1 MDTFWHTQPEY
12 TLLDAAFLWLNNPP
26 QSKIPD
32 SDQRMYYAILNTF
45 FSAIRSGELEVTGGI
60 KYGLIIRSSWM
71 QTESRQPD
79 KYTVETRVSRRSLKS
94 LAEKKGVKPVFL
106 FPEEQ
111 RPEASSL
118 KNDEKDGEMPVKV
131 SVKTMKEDVDGLLNA
146 SMHYEKKAD
155 VSKAAVEYIDKSPTG
170 IKSVP
175 GRFNTI
181 KEFNPRV
188 CTLTYCGVESS
199 LTGKSVPIIRELL
212 LNPFKEFPATT
223 FTSTTEGESIRT
235 SGDAEYDEENEVIQI
250 TAQEKE
256 TWQLSIT
263 VILENIEDL
272 KARLVVEENL
282 DKKSEIETKLDVEE
296 KRLSGLKKMLAE
308 HKGWVNEKG
317 KLRFRGKKTEEGGNV
332 VVKQKKEYKN
342 VTDGVSKL
350 CRAAIKQ
357 IQDEN
362 LKTHLT
368 KCIRY
373 GKNIRY
379 IPTENIEWMNIN

>member
-1 MDTFWHTQPEY
+1 METFWQTQPEY

-32 SDQRMYYAILNTF
+32 SDRRIYFAILNMF
-45 FSAIRSGELEVTGGI
+45 LSAIHAGDLEVTGGI

-79 KYTVETRVSRRSLKS
+79 KYTVETRVSRRSLKA

-118 KNDEKDGEMPVKV
+118 KNDEKDGETPVKV
-131 SVKTMKEDVDGLLNA
+131 SVQSMKEDVDGLLNA
-146 SMHYEKKAD
+146 SMHYEKKAG
-155 VSKAAVEYIDKSPTG
+155 VSKAAVEHIDKSPTG
-170 IKSVP
+170 VKSVP

-181 KEFNPRV
+181 KEFNPRI
-188 CTLTYCGVESS
+188 CALTYCGVESS

-317 KLRFRGKKTEEGGNV
+317 KLRFRGKKTDEGGNF

-379 IPTENIEWMNIN
+379 IPTENIEWMNIK